1 MYVFRSLESQLF
13 NKANELQED
22 ISLKRFDQRVAQLH
36 LGAIKAQVRN
46 YFSST
51 LTYEYEN
58 IKCIS
63 VFYCITVNTY
73 MYVGYKMFFGTLSY
87 LPMWQGRGVG
97 KHKAKC
103 QETSTSQNKSQYQVY
118 DAHDFDLRFEKSNL
132 KSGGVLGC
140 LKVHKCMNSQTS

>member
-51 LTYEYEN
+51 LIYEYEN
-58 IKCIS
+58 VRCIS
-63 VFYCITVNTY
+63 VKQIFQLTYTVY
-73 MYVGYKMFFGTLSY
+73 FILKGTSSVKL
-87 LPMWQGRGVG
+87 
-97 KHKAKC
+97 
-103 QETSTSQNKSQYQVY
+103 
-118 DAHDFDLRFEKSNL
+118 
-132 KSGGVLGC
+132 
-140 LKVHKCMNSQTS
+140 

>member
-63 VFYCITVNTY
+63 VNC
-73 MYVGYKMFFGTLSY
+73 
-87 LPMWQGRGVG
+87 
-97 KHKAKC
+97 
-103 QETSTSQNKSQYQVY
+103 
-118 DAHDFDLRFEKSNL
+118 
-132 KSGGVLGC
+132 
-140 LKVHKCMNSQTS
+140 

>member
-51 LTYEYEN
+51 LTYEYEKLCVRY
-58 IKCIS
+58 IGVTFVIL
-63 VFYCITVNTY
+63 Y
-73 MYVGYKMFFGTLSY
+73 Y
-87 LPMWQGRGVG
+87 LHFP
-97 KHKAKC
+97 
-103 QETSTSQNKSQYQVY
+103 
-118 DAHDFDLRFEKSNL
+118 EKQL
-132 KSGGVLGC
+132 
-140 LKVHKCMNSQTS
+140 